1 MSSQRILNNIHSY
14 RVLDGDTIEVL
25 GQIWTAGIYVKQ
37 KVRLA
42 GIDTPEKSTNAGKAV
57 QKHIIDLL
65 GAIKE
70 FRVTCTDDDKYSGR
84 FVGEVLLGA
93 KRLAN
98 IVEGSVHNDY
108 NIIVG
113 DVSLNSYLRREG
125 LAKEYLGTTKAKWTE
140 QELRNVENTCAG
152 LIVRTS
158 PISFSLPPEDR
169 WVVVES

>member
-42 GIDTPEKSTNAGKAV
+42 GIDTPEKSTAAGKAV
-57 QKHIIDLL
+57 QKHIIELL

-84 FVGEVLLGA
+84 FIGLIWVNGNALA
-93 KRLAN
+93 KVVPGLSHDS
-98 IVEGSVHNDY
+98 G
-108 NIIVG
+108 G

-169 WVVVES
+169 WVMVES